1 MKAKTLN
8 RIIDFLRE
16 EIAMTTG
23 STAGAP
29 GFSNAADPKGPVAG
43 YDKPMKKK
51 KRYIYVKGV
60 RKNWKG

>member
-23 STAGAP
+23 STAGKP
-29 GFSNAADPKGPVAG
+29 GFSNAADATGPVAG
-43 YDKPMKKK
+43 HDKPLKKK